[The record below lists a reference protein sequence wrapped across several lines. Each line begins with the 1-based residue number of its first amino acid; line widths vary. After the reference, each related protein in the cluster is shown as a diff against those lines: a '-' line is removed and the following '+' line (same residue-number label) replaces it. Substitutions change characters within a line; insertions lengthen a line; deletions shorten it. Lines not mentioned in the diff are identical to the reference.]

1 MSVQSTTSTQNART
15 QNMKVI
21 NLKQYLLVQ
30 KNRVWVC
37 LWLSG
42 RIIHGTN
49 PGPRQY
55 LSSEESELAAFLVDH
70 GPPVNVSGPLASSL
84 SCPPMDV
91 SGPLASSP
99 SGPLMCST
107 CPPMRDSSS
116 LMSLSGPPTSSPSG
130 LSMNVSGPLV
140 NSPSALNVSSA
151 LGSSSSGP
159 QQLVHI
165 PLSPHLSSNCIPGTV
180 LPYQIYLIYR
190 QSEIP
195 GRLVKQGFLK
205 VLNVCRH

>member
-21 NLKQYLLVQ
+21 DLKLYLLVQ
-30 KNRVWVC
+30 KNKVWVC

-42 RIIHGTN
+42 RVIHGTN

-55 LSSEESELAAFLVDH
+55 LSSEEMELAAFLVDY

-116 LMSLSGPPTSSPSG
+116 LMGLSGPPTSSPSG

-140 NSPSALNVSSA
+140 SSSSGPRATGPLVNLSGPLMSSPSALNVSSA

-165 PLSPHLSSNCIPGTV
+165 PL
-180 LPYQIYLIYR
+180 
-190 QSEIP
+190 
-195 GRLVKQGFLK
+195 
-205 VLNVCRH
+205 